1 LKKTPLIKC
10 ILILHYHPKTKP
22 ANHNHYR
29 WAAKHEQYHYRWAA
43 GGDSGTV
50 GEGLSVSGLGL
61 GDSAAGTAWAVVR
74 AWRASQIRTIHAE
87 EEAGAVGV
95 SAEAGARTEVVWS
108 QGDAEAL
115 GVSAARTSAF
125 VGETEVTAPAPLEA
139 GAVGTSAG
147 GASREAGPPP
157 AEAWAGA
164 VGASAEAGAVGA
176 SAGAGAVGASAG
188 AGAVGA

>member
-1 LKKTPLIKC
+1 MKKNPLIKC

-50 GEGLSVSGLGL
+50 VS
-61 GDSAAGTAWAVVR
+61 

-125 VGETEVTAPAPLEA
+125 VGETEAAGQNHELEDLLLLLFPGVA
-139 GAVGTSAG
+139 
-147 GASREAGPPP
+147 
-157 AEAWAGA
+157 
-164 VGASAEAGAVGA
+164 A
-176 SAGAGAVGASAG
+176 SAGEE
-188 AGAVGA
+188 

>member
-1 LKKTPLIKC
+1 MYINFTLSPKNPLIKC

-50 GEGLSVSGLGL
+50 VS
-61 GDSAAGTAWAVVR
+61 

-108 QGDAEAL
+108 QGDAESL

-125 VGETEVTAPAPLEA
+125 VGETEVTAPAPLWA

-147 GASREAGPPP
+147 GASREAAPPP
-157 AEAWAGA
+157 AEVGA
-164 VGASAEAGAVGA
+164 DPSAPASAEAGADTA
-176 SAGAGAVGASAG
+176 SAGAEAVGAEAEAG
-188 AGAVGA
+188 ADGS